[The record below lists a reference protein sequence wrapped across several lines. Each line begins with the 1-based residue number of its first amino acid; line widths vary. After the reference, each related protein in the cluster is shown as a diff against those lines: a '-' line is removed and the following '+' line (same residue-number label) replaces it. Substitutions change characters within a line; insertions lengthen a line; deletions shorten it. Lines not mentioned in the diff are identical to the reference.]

1 MATKV
6 KTTTEKGKDVYFE
19 ARGSRKSSVARVRL
33 YTGKKG
39 VTVNDRDYKEYF
51 PLTRQQDACIAAL
64 RLVGREDLGIS
75 AHVTGGG
82 LTAQSEAIRLG
93 VARALLK
100 LEPNL
105 RIRLR
110 SAELLTRDSREVER
124 KKYGLKKAR
133 RAAQWA
139 KR

>member
-1 MATKV
+1 MVPKAK
-6 KTTTEKGKDVYFE
+6 TTEKSAYFE

-51 PLTRQQDACIAAL
+51 PLKRQQEVVIAAL
-64 RLVGREDLGIS
+64 RLVGQEDLGMS

-124 KKYGLKKAR
+124 KKYGLRKAR

>member
-1 MATKV
+1 MVPSKTK
-6 KTTTEKGKDVYFE
+6 TTEKLAYFE

-33 YTGKKG
+33 YAHKKG
-39 VTVNDRDYKEYF
+39 ITVNDRDYKEYF
-51 PLTRQQDACIAAL
+51 PLTREQEAMTSPL
-64 RLVGREDLGIS
+64 RLVGQEDLGVS
-75 AHVTGGG
+75 AHVAGGG

-100 LEPNL
+100 VNPDL

-110 SAELLTRDSREVER
+110 SAELLTRDAREVER

-133 RAAQWA
+133 RASQWA

>member
-1 MATKV
+1 MVPAKTK
-6 KTTTEKGKDVYFE
+6 TTEKFVYFE

-33 YTGKKG
+33 YAHKKG
-39 VTVNDRDYKEYF
+39 VTVNERDLETYF
-51 PLTRQQDACIAAL
+51 PLARQQEAVLAPL
-64 RLVGREDLGIS
+64 RLVGREDLGIT
-75 AHVTGGG
+75 AHVVGGG
-82 LTAQSEAIRLG
+82 LMAQSEAIRLG

-100 LEPNL
+100 VNPDL

-110 SAELLTRDSREVER
+110 GAEMLTRDSREVER

-133 RAAQWA
+133 RASQWA